1 VLILGHSYDPK
12 ILPLAWE
19 ALIGAVLGNE
29 VMYVKEP
36 YKVPEIVSGVNELV
50 SKTTLSL
57 KSIHERY
64 WRQL

>member
-1 VLILGHSYDPK
+1 
-12 ILPLAWE
+12 
-19 ALIGAVLGNE
+19 
-29 VMYVKEP
+29 MYVKEP